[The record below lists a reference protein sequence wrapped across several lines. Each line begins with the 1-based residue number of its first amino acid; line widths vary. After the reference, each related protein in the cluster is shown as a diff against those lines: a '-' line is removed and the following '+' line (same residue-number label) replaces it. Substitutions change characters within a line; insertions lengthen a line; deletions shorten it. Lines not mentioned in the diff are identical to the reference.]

1 MPATLGDMPGK
12 RWMTNDDDG
21 LLIKPEPRKP
31 GFLVAVGMAVLA
43 LLAVGYFAWGKFAGA
58 SPPSAAAEMAAHDAA
73 AQAPP
78 VVLAVLSLAAGSGEA
93 GRAVDPAPDSADA
106 LIGALGGSHA
116 ETDHFNDGLSAH
128 FAAALV

>member
-58 SPPSAAAEMAAHDAA
+58 SPPSACSPALPPGAAWPIT
-73 AQAPP
+73 APARWRP
-78 VVLAVLSLAAGSGEA
+78 
-93 GRAVDPAPDSADA
+93 
-106 LIGALGGSHA
+106 
-116 ETDHFNDGLSAH
+116 
-128 FAAALV
+128 